1 MYEIN
6 KDYISIFLNGIDSST
21 DFAEIFSYAK
31 ENNVPIIRKET
42 SSFLKV
48 LMKILKPK
56 NILEIGT
63 AIGYSALIMKK
74 YSDAEI
80 TTIELSKKNYE
91 IAKSNFKKY
100 SYDINIINEDAK
112 KALNTINQGF
122 DFVFTDAEKTHYKYY
137 FDKVKIL
144 LNHGGVILCDN
155 VLFKGMIANDD
166 LISRREITI
175 VNRMRKFLA
184 YISDLK
190 EYKTSIVPL
199 GDGISIS
206 VKE

>member
-6 KDYISIFLNGIDSST
+6 KDYISIFLNGIDNST

-80 TTIELSKKNYE
+80 TTIELSKK
-91 IAKSNFKKY
+91 IMKLQK
-100 SYDINIINEDAK
+100 
-112 KALNTINQGF
+112 
-122 DFVFTDAEKTHYKYY
+122 
-137 FDKVKIL
+137 
-144 LNHGGVILCDN
+144 VILKN
-155 VLFKGMIANDD
+155 THMI
-166 LISRREITI
+166 
-175 VNRMRKFLA
+175 
-184 YISDLK
+184 
-190 EYKTSIVPL
+190 
-199 GDGISIS
+199 
-206 VKE
+206 